1 MGEFVKGDVVTISFP
16 FSDLSGSKKRPAFVL
31 ANLTGDDI
39 ILCQITSRF
48 KSNSLA
54 VPLTTDDFISG
65 NLPVDSFIRP
75 DKLFTADKSLVLS
88 TAGHLSDDKVRD
100 VINSVITIL
109 SS

>member
-54 VPLTTDDFISG
+54 VPLTADDFVSG
-65 NLPVDSFIRP
+65 TLPVDSFIRP
-75 DKLFTADKSLVLS
+75 DKLFTADKNLVLS
-88 TAGHLSDDKVRD
+88 TAGHLSDDKIRD
-100 VINSVITIL
+100 VINSVISIL